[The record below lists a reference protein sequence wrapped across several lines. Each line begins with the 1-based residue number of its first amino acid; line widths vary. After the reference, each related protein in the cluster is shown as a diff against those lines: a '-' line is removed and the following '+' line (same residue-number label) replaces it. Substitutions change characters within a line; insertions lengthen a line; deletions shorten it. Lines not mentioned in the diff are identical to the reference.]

1 MTILKRY
8 YKATL
13 NVLFT
18 IKNNENQKKSLN
30 NIFLMSNLNFIT

>member
-18 IKNNENQKKSLN
+18 IKNNENQKKK
-30 NIFLMSNLNFIT
+30 SN